1 MHARDGRLSH
11 FINNIHHTMPTT
23 TRTTPAREKRATRA
37 STGASGANTRNASN
51 AVYDGT
57 LSEDEEAESGD
68 ESDESEYGG
77 LWSFDCELCYSNLT
91 RSAKGR
97 KKSMKQSSRKKAK
110 TTIASEP
117 RKGASALNLLPEMPL
132 DIIYE
137 VDNASSTTKRELTVA
152 ARFSLISQPPI

>member
-1 MHARDGRLSH
+1 
-11 FINNIHHTMPTT
+11 MPTT

-37 STGASGANTRNASN
+37 STGASGANTRNASD

-57 LSEDEEAESGD
+57 LSEDEAESGD

-77 LWSFDCELCYSNLT
+77 LWSFDCESCYFNLV
-91 RSAKGR
+91 RSAKRR
-97 KKSMKQSSRKKAK
+97 KKSKKQSSRKKAK
-110 TTIASEP
+110 TLIASEP

-137 VDNASSTTKRELTVA
+137 VDNASSTTSRGLTVA